1 MLTVRLPTPAF
12 LLAGFVAL
20 AASGAVAVPATAQDF
35 ASHRA
40 VYAITAIENGK
51 PGTGSSGTYAYE
63 LRATCDGYV
72 VNQRLRL
79 DAAGGRDAAS
89 SEQQS
94 QMTESRDGK
103 KLRFEHRTT
112 AGGKQTSLVKG
123 EATLG
128 DDGKGEA
135 RFADPEGQS
144 VALPVGT
151 LFPVAIARE
160 TIRVAKAGESGL
172 DALFF
177 FGEKV
182 QPPQSVNILIGKV
195 PKRLADVKIPEGA
208 EALADGRSRIYY
220 RAGFFDA
227 KAKGQGE
234 PAFEMSSITLDN
246 GIELYGTHEE
256 SDGGIEYRITRLEPL
271 PKPEC
276 K

>member
-1 MLTVRLPTPAF
+1 MLNAHLLLPASMLVVAAALTPA
-12 LLAGFVAL
+12 A
-20 AASGAVAVPATAQDF
+20 AQDF

-40 VYAITAIENGK
+40 VYAVTAIERGK
-51 PGTGSSGTYAYE
+51 PGAGGSSGTYAYE
-63 LRATCDGYV
+63 LRQTCDGYV
-72 VNQRLRL
+72 INQRLRL
-79 DAAGGRDAAS
+79 EVAGARGDGA

-112 AGGKQTSLVKG
+112 SGGRQVSLMKG
-123 EATLG
+123 EASLG
-128 DDGKGEA
+128 DDGSGEA
-135 RFADPEGQS
+135 RFSDPEGQT
-144 VALPVGT
+144 VALPAGT

-160 TIRVAKAGESGL
+160 TIRVAKAGESGF
-172 DALFF
+172 DAPFF
-177 FGEKV
+177 YGEKV
-182 QPPQSVNILIGKV
+182 KPPQAVNILIGKV
-195 PKRLADVKIPEGA
+195 PKRLADVKIPDGA
-208 EALADGRSRIYY
+208 EALADGHALIYY

-227 KAKGQGE
+227 PSKGQAQVQGE

-256 SDGGIEYRITRLEPL
+256 SDGGIEYRITRLEAL

>member
-1 MLTVRLPTPAF
+1 MLKLRLLTPAV
-12 LLAGFVAL
+12 LLASL
-20 AASGAVAVPATAQDF
+20 ASLAPASAQDF
-35 ASHRA
+35 VPHRA
-40 VYAITAIENGK
+40 VYAITAIEKGK
-51 PGTGSSGTYAYE
+51 PGSGSSGTYAYE
-63 LRATCDGYV
+63 LRLTCDGYV

-79 DAAGGRDAAS
+79 EAAGGRDTAA

-94 QMTESRDGK
+94 QITESRDAR

-112 AGGKQTSLVKG
+112 TGGKQTSLVKG

-135 RFADPEGQS
+135 RFADPEGQT

-160 TIRVAKAGESGL
+160 TVRQAKAGESGF
-172 DALFF
+172 DGLFF

-182 QPPQSVNILIGKV
+182 KPPQSVNVLIAKV
-195 PKRLADVKIPEGA
+195 PKRLADLKIPEGA
-208 EALADGRSRIYY
+208 EQLVDGRTRIYY

-227 KAKGQGE
+227 QTKGQGE
-234 PAFEMSSITLDN
+234 PAFEMSSVTLDN
-246 GIELYGTHEE
+246 GIELYGTHEQ
-256 SDGGIEYRITRLEPL
+256 SDGGIAYRVTRLEAL

>member
-1 MLTVRLPTPAF
+1 MLNVRLLSIAV
-12 LLAGFVAL
+12 LLAVL
-20 AASGAVAVPATAQDF
+20 AVPAAAQDF
-35 ASHRA
+35 APHRA
-40 VYAITAIENGK
+40 VYAVTTLDHGK
-51 PGTGSSGTYAYE
+51 PGDGVPGTYAYE
-63 LRATCDGYV
+63 LRLTCDGYV

-79 DAAGGRDAAS
+79 EIPGARGMVV

-103 KLRFEHRTT
+103 KLRFEHRST
-112 AGGKQTSLVKG
+112 ADGRQSSLIKG
-123 EATLG
+123 DALLG
-128 DDGKGEA
+128 DDGGGQA
-135 RFADPEGQS
+135 RFTDPEGQT
-144 VALPVGT
+144 VALPAGT

-160 TIRVAKAGESGL
+160 TIRQAKAGEGGF

-182 QPPQSVNILIGKV
+182 KPPQSVNIVIGKV
-195 PKRLADVKIPEGA
+195 PKRLAEVKIPDGA
-208 EALADGRSRIYY
+208 EQLADGRSRIYY

-227 KAKGQGE
+227 ESKGQGE
-234 PAFEMSSITLDN
+234 PAFEMNSITLDN

-256 SDGGIEYRITRLEPL
+256 SDGGIEYRITRLEAL